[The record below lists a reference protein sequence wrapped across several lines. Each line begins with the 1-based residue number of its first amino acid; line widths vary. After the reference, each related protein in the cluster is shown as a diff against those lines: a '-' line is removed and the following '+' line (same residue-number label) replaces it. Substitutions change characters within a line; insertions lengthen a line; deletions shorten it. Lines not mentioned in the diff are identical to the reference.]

1 MTLSLAVLAAP
12 GAAAATRELG
22 TAKPSTTPVV
32 HPPSG
37 PLLSIGV
44 SDHRAMAK
52 VGDQLT
58 YAVSVRNAGTSGVAH
73 LTVTL
78 TLPQGVPLVSASRQG
93 AAAAGKVTW
102 HAAMAA
108 GRAQT
113 FRATAQV
120 KHPPARMLRL
130 AAVAC
135 ASATGGSKST
145 VCAADLDRSAAAD
158 AAAVAA
164 GNGPRAVAPA
174 SHSAMGY
181 AATGGIALI
190 AAAALAVVISRR
202 SRLRRRMRHSG

>member
-1 MTLSLAVLAAP
+1 MTLPLAVLAAP

-22 TAKPSTTPVV
+22 TAKPSTTPIV

-37 PLLSIGV
+37 PRLSIGV
-44 SDHRAMAK
+44 SDHRTMAK

-78 TLPQGVPLVSASRQG
+78 TLPQGVPPVSASRQG

-102 HAAMAA
+102 HAVVAA
-108 GRAQT
+108 GHAET
-113 FRATAQV
+113 FRATARV
-120 KHPPARMLRL
+120 THPPARMLRL

-135 ASATGGSKST
+135 ASATGGSKPT

-164 GNGPRAVAPA
+164 GKGPQAAAPA
-174 SHSAMGY
+174 GHPTMGY
-181 AATGGIALI
+181 AAGGVAVLAAGAL
-190 AAAALAVVISRR
+190 VVIIGRR
-202 SRLRRRMRHSG
+202 SRSRRRMRHSG